1 MVKTAVTGSTG
12 LLGSHIVERLLAQG
26 HEVRALARRT
36 SDISHLKTAGAEIII
51 GDIED
56 YDSLRPLVEGV
67 ELVFHAAAKV
77 MPGWGSWQEFES
89 CIVKGT
95 ENMLNASAEAKVAR
109 FLHVSSG
116 DVYGGGAT
124 SETRDTETAPLN
136 VEFHPHS
143 YYPYAKMLAD
153 KLAQEYHR
161 EGKLPV
167 TIIRCSG
174 LFGPRDR
181 LLTDRFYG
189 LVKAPIV
196 VWPGKASPRA
206 TLTYVTDAADCAI
219 LAATSDHSAGQVYN
233 VAPAEEQ
240 RFRELAAALA
250 RALGKSER
258 QWTIPTSLL
267 YSVAFIMEKWATL
280 WRFKEPPFLTRA
292 DLKEFEN
299 SMYIDGSKARSELG
313 WEPKVSIEEGTRL
326 YVQWRRLQG
335 KR

>member
-1 MVKTAVTGSTG
+1 MMKTAVTGSTG
-12 LLGSHIVERLLAQG
+12 FLGSHIVERLLAEG

-36 SDISHLKTAGAEIII
+36 SDISHLKTTGAEIII

-95 ENMLNASAEAKVAR
+95 DNMLNASAEAKVTR

-124 SETRDTETAPLN
+124 SETRDTETSPLN
-136 VEFHPHS
+136 AEFHPNS
-143 YYPYAKMLAD
+143 YYGYAKMLAD

-161 EGKLPV
+161 EGNLQV

-174 LFGPRDR
+174 IFGPRDR

-189 LVKAPIV
+189 LVNAPVV
-196 VWPGKASPRA
+196 VWPGKSNPRA
-206 TLTYVTDAADCAI
+206 ALTYVTDVVECAI
-219 LAATSDHSAGQVYN
+219 LAATSDRSAGQIYN
-233 VAPAEEQ
+233 VAPTEEQ
-240 RFRELAAALA
+240 RFREFAAALA
-250 RALGKSER
+250 RALDKSER
-258 QWTIPTSLL
+258 QWNMPMSLL
-267 YSVAFIMEKWATL
+267 YSVAFLMEKWAKL

-292 DLKEFEN
+292 DLGEFEN
-299 SMYIDGSKARSELG
+299 SMYIDGSKAKSELG
-313 WEPKVSIEEGTRL
+313 WEPKVSIDEGTKL
-326 YVQWRRLQG
+326 YVQWRRLQD

>member
-36 SDISHLKTAGAEIII
+36 SDISHLKTTGAEIII

-124 SETRDTETAPLN
+124 SETRATETAPLN
-136 VEFHPHS
+136 AEFHPNS
-143 YYPYAKMLAD
+143 YYCYGKMLAD

-161 EGKLPV
+161 GGKLQV

-174 LFGPRDR
+174 IFGPRDR

-196 VWPGKASPRA
+196 VWPGKSSPRA
-206 TLTYVTDAADCAI
+206 ALTYVTDVAECAI
-219 LAATSDHSAGQVYN
+219 LAATSDRSAGQIYN
-233 VAPAEEQ
+233 VAHAEEQ

-250 RALGKSER
+250 RAMGKSER
-258 QWTIPTSLL
+258 QWNIPMSLL
-267 YSVAFIMEKWATL
+267 YSVAFIMERWAKL

-292 DLKEFEN
+292 DLHEFKEC
-299 SMYIDGSKARSELG
+299 MYIDGSKARSELG

-326 YVQWRRLQG
+326 YVQWRRSQG

>member
-1 MVKTAVTGSTG
+1 MKTAVTGSTG

-36 SDISHLKTAGAEIII
+36 SDTSHLKTTGAEIII

-56 YDSLRPLVEGV
+56 YDSLRPLVKGV

-136 VEFHPHS
+136 AEFHPYS
-143 YYPYAKMLAD
+143 YYSYAKMLAD

-161 EGKLPV
+161 EGNLQV

-174 LFGPRDR
+174 IFGPRDR

-189 LVKAPIV
+189 LVNAPIV
-196 VWPGKASPRA
+196 VWPGKSKPRA
-206 TLTYVTDAADCAI
+206 ALTYVTDVAECAI
-219 LAATSDHSAGQVYN
+219 LAATSDRSAGQIYN
-233 VAPAEEQ
+233 VARAEEQ
-240 RFRELAAALA
+240 WFREFAAALA

-258 QWTIPTSLL
+258 QWNMPMSLL
-267 YSVAFIMEKWATL
+267 YSVAFIMEKWARL

-292 DLKEFEN
+292 DLQEFEK

>member
-1 MVKTAVTGSTG
+1 MMKTAVTGSTG
-12 LLGSHIVERLLAQG
+12 FLGSHIVERLLAQG
-26 HEVRALARRT
+26 NEVRALVRRT
-36 SDISHLKTAGAEIII
+36 SDISHLKTTGAEIII
-51 GDIED
+51 GDVED

-95 ENMLNASAEAKVAR
+95 ENMLYASAEAKVAR

-124 SETRDTETAPLN
+124 SETRDTETSPLN
-136 VEFHPHS
+136 AEFHPYS
-143 YYPYAKMLAD
+143 YYGYAKMLAD

-161 EGKLPV
+161 EGNLQV

-174 LFGPRDR
+174 IFGPRDR

-189 LVKAPIV
+189 LVNAPVV
-196 VWPGKASPRA
+196 VWPGKSNPRA
-206 TLTYVTDAADCAI
+206 ALTYVTDVVECAI
-219 LAATSDHSAGQVYN
+219 LAATSDRSAGQVYN
-233 VAPAEEQ
+233 VVPAEEQ
-240 RFRELAAALA
+240 RFREFAAALA

-258 QWTIPTSLL
+258 QWNMPMSLL
-267 YSVAFIMEKWATL
+267 YSVAFLMEKWARL

-292 DLKEFEN
+292 DLGEFEN

-313 WEPKVSIEEGTRL
+313 WEPKVSIDEGTKL